1 MPKQAVTTRV
11 KSHTKLTDQ
20 HPWVELV
27 FRLLGACG
35 TTVVFGIRLVI
46 AEFLFGIMAWAPV
59 RAAGALLAAVPLVY
73 TGKQNFLNLLVSKSP
88 AEALAELS
96 KLVGMG
102 GPFVWFGLRSLDWEL
117 GMKAMIGALLFYLAL
132 LLLRLLLSQKKV
144 PEKEGGDRSPWWPDV
159 MGGAI
164 PSTRDLRWFTSQ
176 RRPPA
181 ERWQTA
187 FDQMNCEWIAEN
199 RRRNRHIA
207 GKAEF
212 NFAIVVL
219 LLTNTTL
226 LGFEVDDARS
236 LVIGD
241 KFAFVMLELFFATT
255 FIVEWLIRVDQQ
267 RWEFFN
273 HNWNIFDFSLVLM
286 GFNDA
291 MMTAFRPLAGTQLAK
306 AFRVFRGL
314 RVARNVRGV
323 AWLSGLWFI
332 IGGLLDSFNTVSLV
346 AAIAG
351 ILIYAIAVAVT
362 AVVPTEA
369 NARVLASTEKALLQ
383 QILEEFNRQDQEQTG
398 HLCLKEFKK
407 MIRQP
412 NVIGKLS
419 LLGLRVS
426 EAEELFALLD
436 ADASGEVS
444 GQELIQGIQQLK
456 GPAKGQD
463 VVYLISIAQKEN
475 WRAGCFVL
483 RLQRLN
489 ARVDSIQVRLNQIGL
504 RLSKEANYLRNG
516 EKRYEKLTTQAANR
530 ELVIKEM
537 DQHRF
542 VHYPELAPQVVQ
554 AKQSAA
560 VQDEDDNLLE

>member
-1 MPKQAVTTRV
+1 MT
-11 KSHTKLTDQ
+11 
-20 HPWVELV
+20 
-27 FRLLGACG
+27 
-35 TTVVFGIRLVI
+35 
-46 AEFLFGIMAWAPV
+46 
-59 RAAGALLAAVPLVY
+59 
-73 TGKQNFLNLLVSKSP
+73 
-88 AEALAELS
+88 
-96 KLVGMG
+96 
-102 GPFVWFGLRSLDWEL
+102 
-117 GMKAMIGALLFYLAL
+117 
-132 LLLRLLLSQKKV
+132 
-144 PEKEGGDRSPWWPDV
+144 
-159 MGGAI
+159 
-164 PSTRDLRWFTSQ
+164 
-176 RRPPA
+176 
-181 ERWQTA
+181 
-187 FDQMNCEWIAEN
+187 

-362 AVVPTEA
+362 AVVPTDPVLLSLWPPANLYMGTVTRSMVTVLQVATLDSWADIVRPLLVLSPIAVFTLLSGVFVLTFGTFNILVAVMVERIAVMASDSKEA